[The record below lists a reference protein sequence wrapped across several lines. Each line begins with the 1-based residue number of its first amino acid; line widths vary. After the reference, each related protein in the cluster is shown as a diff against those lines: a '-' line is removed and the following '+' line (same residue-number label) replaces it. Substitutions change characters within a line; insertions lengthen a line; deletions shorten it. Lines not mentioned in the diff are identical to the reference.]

1 MSNANEFYEA
11 VRKMRTAQRVYF
23 KTRGYDAL
31 TESKRLEKLVDK
43 MPEEYGTQNLFYNE
57 NTNKQA

>member
-1 MSNANEFYEA
+1 MDSTNDFFEA

-31 TESKRLEKLVDK
+31 AEAKKWEKQVDK
-43 MPEEYGTQNLFYNE
+43 MLAERNNLNLFE
-57 NTNKQA
+57 NGNQ